1 MLHYKKG
8 CAIYDRAI
16 TTMKKVEAG
25 PKAVD
30 LSESDPSGEP
40 PDEPLELLYPG
51 GAEDPE
57 DDAGDDPGGEPDPE
71 P

>member
-1 MLHYKKG
+1 
-8 CAIYDRAI
+8 
-16 TTMKKVEAG
+16 MKKVEAG